1 MISVDGEKIRIEG
14 YVHENILD
22 MIALFAYVLEK
33 LAEDDEEFAK
43 GAYDGINLTAT
54 KYLKDIKGI
63 NIDTKI
69 DEINGAAFMAVMMET
84 RREHEQE
91 RDDVFAKLFAEAID
105 NADWKGE

>member
-22 MIALFAYVLEK
+22 MIALFTYVLEK
-33 LAEDDEEFAK
+33 LAEDDKWFAK
-43 GAYDGINLTAT
+43 GAYDGINLTVT
-54 KYLKDIKGI
+54 KYLKDKKGI

-69 DEINGAAFMAVMMET
+69 DEVNGAACMAVMMEA
-84 RREHEQE
+84 RSEHEQE
-91 RDDVFAKLFAEAID
+91 KDDAFAKLFAEAID